1 MSIVYNEEQRIF
13 SLTTAHHLYQMQ
25 VAEGGVLL
33 HLYYGPITGAD
44 MSYLVRMA
52 DRGFSGNPYEQRS
65 NRGFSLD
72 TLPQEY
78 ACSGVGDYRAPAVR
92 AVSENGSRSTD
103 LRYQGYRTEK
113 KRMPLPGQAR
123 CTRAKRLSA
132 SAVSGEAHI

>member
-65 NRGFSLD
+65 NRHIHKTTRNSARIQVWAEF
-72 TLPQEY
+72 
-78 ACSGVGDYRAPAVR
+78 
-92 AVSENGSRSTD
+92 
-103 LRYQGYRTEK
+103 
-113 KRMPLPGQAR
+113 PL
-123 CTRAKRLSA
+123 
-132 SAVSGEAHI
+132 